1 MKTDDLRQQLM
12 AQGLNHSELDTSP
25 FRQFEAWYAQTI
37 ATGVYEPGAMSL
49 ATVDEEGQP
58 WQRTVLLKLF
68 DEQGFVFFTN
78 YESRKGSQLA
88 ENSFAALCFHW
99 KTLEKCVRIEGKVS
113 KVDAQESDEYFA
125 SRPGGSQLGA
135 WASIQSRPMSGRFDL
150 EKRVAEF
157 TAKFGLGKVPR
168 PDHWGGFR
176 LVPDR
181 IEFWAEG
188 KFRLHD
194 RKLFTRDDQDA
205 GWNIEKLFP

>member
-1 MKTDDLRQQLM
+1 MATAD
-12 AQGLNHSELDTSP
+12 AQGRPSA
-25 FRQFEAWYAQTI
+25 RI
-37 ATGVYEPGAMSL
+37 
-49 ATVDEEGQP
+49 
-58 WQRTVLLKLF
+58 VLLKGF
-68 DEQGFVFFTN
+68 DTRGFVFYTN
-78 YESRKGSQLA
+78 YESRKGDQLA
-88 ENSFAALCFHW
+88 ENGFAALCFEW
-99 KTLEKCVRIEGKVS
+99 KSLEICVRIEGRVA
-113 KVDAQESDEYFA
+113 KVDGAESDEYFA
-125 SRPGGSQLGA
+125 SRPRGSQLGA
-135 WASIQSRPMSGRFDL
+135 WASVQSRPMSGRFDL

-181 IEFWAEG
+181 IEFWSEG

>member
-1 MKTDDLRQQLM
+1 MDEKNTPKIGHEPHNAPFEMFDTWFNEAKSAEKAYPDAMTLATAD
-12 AQGLNHSELDTSP
+12 AQGRPSA
-25 FRQFEAWYAQTI
+25 RI
-37 ATGVYEPGAMSL
+37 
-49 ATVDEEGQP
+49 
-58 WQRTVLLKLF
+58 VLLKEF
-68 DEQGFVFFTN
+68 DPRGFVFYTN

-99 KTLEKCVRIEGKVS
+99 KALEKCVRIEGKVS

-125 SRPGGSQLGA
+125 SRPRGSQLGA
-135 WASIQSRPMSGRFDL
+135 WASIQSRSMSGRFDL

-176 LVPDR
+176 LIPDR

>member
-1 MKTDDLRQQLM
+1 MNEKNTPKIGHEPHDAPFEMFKTWFADAKKTESTYPDAMTLATAD
-12 AQGLNHSELDTSP
+12 AQGRPSA
-25 FRQFEAWYAQTI
+25 RI
-37 ATGVYEPGAMSL
+37 
-49 ATVDEEGQP
+49 
-58 WQRTVLLKLF
+58 VLLKDF
-68 DEQGFVFFTN
+68 DPRGFVFYTN

-99 KTLEKCVRIEGKVS
+99 KKLQKCVRIEGKVA
-113 KVDAQESDEYFA
+113 KVDASESDEYFA
-125 SRPGGSQLGA
+125 SRPRGSQLGA

-168 PDHWGGFR
+168 PEHWGGFR

-194 RKLFTRDDQDA
+194 RKLFTRDDADK
-205 GWNIEKLFP
+205 GWDTQKLFP

>member
-1 MKTDDLRQQLM
+1 MNEKNAPKMGHSAHQEPFDLFGEWFATAKQKESAYPDAMTLATAD
-12 AQGLNHSELDTSP
+12 AQGRPSA
-25 FRQFEAWYAQTI
+25 RI
-37 ATGVYEPGAMSL
+37 
-49 ATVDEEGQP
+49 
-58 WQRTVLLKLF
+58 VLLKDF
-68 DEQGFVFFTN
+68 DPRGFVFYTN
-78 YESRKGSQLA
+78 YESRKGGQLA

-99 KTLEKCVRIEGKVS
+99 KTMEKCVRIEGQVA
-113 KVDAQESDEYFA
+113 KVDPAESDEYFA
-125 SRPGGSQLGA
+125 SRARGSQLGA

-181 IEFWAEG
+181 IEFWSEG

-194 RKLFTRDDQDA
+194 RKLFTRDADDA
-205 GWNIEKLFP
+205 GWDTQKLFP